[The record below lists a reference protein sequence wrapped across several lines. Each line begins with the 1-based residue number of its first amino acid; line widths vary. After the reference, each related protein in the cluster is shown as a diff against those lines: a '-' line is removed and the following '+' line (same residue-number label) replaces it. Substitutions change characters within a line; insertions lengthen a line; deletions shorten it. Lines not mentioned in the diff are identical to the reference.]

1 MVRYIAGRL
10 VALVA
15 ILFAVTIVT
24 FALAQLS
31 SADPAVQ
38 LAGGF
43 PPEEVGQQLRKELGL
58 DKPVPVQ
65 YALYVKGLLHG
76 DFGRSYFSK
85 QPISSELPDRIGATF
100 ELATA
105 ALAFSI
111 LIGIPIGIAAAV
123 YRNSPVDHFGRF
135 LALFGT
141 AVPVFFLGLL
151 MVRLFYTELGVLPA
165 SGRYSL
171 EIPPPPTV
179 THSVIVDSVLAGDWR
194 MLRSA
199 MTHLV
204 LPSLTLGL
212 FGAGVI
218 ARVMR
223 ASMLDILN
231 HDYIVMAR
239 VKGLTFRRIVLVH
252 ALRNA
257 MLPALT
263 VIGLTYG
270 ALLGG
275 AVLTETVFSWPGL
288 GLYGVRALTYLDFPA
303 VMAVVILITFAYV
316 VMNLVVDIL
325 YGVLDPRVRAGMNA

>member
-1 MVRYIAGRL
+1 MLRYIAGRL
-10 VALVA
+10 IALVA
-15 ILFAVTIVT
+15 ILLSVTVVT

-31 SADPAVQ
+31 PVDPAAQ
-38 LAGGF
+38 LAGDF
-43 PPEEVGQQLRKELGL
+43 PPDKVVQQLRKELGL
-58 DKPVPVQ
+58 NKPVPIQ

-85 QPISSELPDRIGATF
+85 QPISSELMERVGATF

-105 ALAFSI
+105 ALVFSI
-111 LIGIPIGIAAAV
+111 LLGIPTGIAAAV
-123 YRNSPVDHFGRF
+123 RRNSAIDHFGRF

-151 MVRLFYTELGVLPA
+151 LVRLFYTELGLLPA
-165 SGRYSL
+165 SGRYAI
-171 EIPPPPTV
+171 EIPPPPAV
-179 THSVIVDSVLAGDWR
+179 THSIIVDSLLAGDWR

-199 MTHLV
+199 ATHLL
-204 LPSLTLGL
+204 LPALTLGL
-212 FGAGVI
+212 FGGGVV

-231 HDYIVMAR
+231 QEYIVMAR
-239 VKGLTFRRIVLVH
+239 VKGLSSRRIVLVH

-275 AVLTETVFSWPGL
+275 TVLTETVFSWPGL

-303 VMAVVILITFAYV
+303 VMAVVILITLAYV
-316 VMNLVVDIL
+316 LMNLVVDIL
-325 YGVLDPRVRAGMNA
+325 YGVLDPRVRSGLGA